1 MHDTLMRDSYGLG
14 TLMDLVAPP
23 IALLLF
29 YYLLLWVSKL
39 MNLPCY
45 GMRDLYLLAL
55 SANVLLMRY
64 YLVSAKMIRTGKGIL
79 VTTFVLV
86 AIFFIFISQP

>member
-1 MHDTLMRDSYGLG
+1 MHDTLKRDSYGLG
-14 TLMDLVAPP
+14 TLIALGAPL